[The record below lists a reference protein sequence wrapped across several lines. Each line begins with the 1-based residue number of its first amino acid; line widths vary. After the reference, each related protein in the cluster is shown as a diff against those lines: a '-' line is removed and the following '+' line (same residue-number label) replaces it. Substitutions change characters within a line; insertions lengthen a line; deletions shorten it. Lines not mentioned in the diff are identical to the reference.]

1 MSLNDAPARNP
12 ERHLKIL
19 GVCWLVFGIL
29 RLLAA
34 AWLMSFAGTATVMFG
49 ALLNRVPDP
58 FSLMYHF
65 HVVYFMIEVLAIVC
79 GILGILAGLALLAG
93 RRAGRILAVF
103 AAFLSLSNLPL
114 GITLGTYTLVV
125 LLP

>member
-19 GVCWLVFGIL
+19 GVCWLVFGVL

-58 FSLMYHF
+58 FSLMYRF
-65 HVVYFMIEVLAIVC
+65 HLVYFMIEVLAIVC

-93 RRAGRILAVF
+93 RRAGRILALF